1 MTLDELM
8 IHCGVHEFS
17 ERSYSFESY
26 PWKDEHLQWM
36 MRWAEGFSC
45 NVLITGNIGV
55 GKSGLAIAAM
65 RERLKRGDSVWFESR
80 KSILSD
86 PHRAKKLNLNLI
98 VLDDVIQFW
107 NRGKENGL
115 SELLNQGVKFIATT
129 TQWNELSL
137 TTFGAGIKS
146 RIEKFEHLV
155 LERGLNST

>member
-8 IHCGVHEFS
+8 IHCGVREFS

-26 PWKDEHLQWM
+26 PWKDEHLQRM
-36 MRWAEGFSC
+36 MRWAEGRSC

-55 GKSGLAIAAM
+55 GKSGLAIGAM
-65 RERLKRGDSVWFESR
+65 KERLKRGDSVWFEGR
-80 KSILSD
+80 EKSILLD
-86 PHRAKKLNLNLI
+86 PYRAKKLNLDLI

-115 SELLNQGVKFIATT
+115 LELLNQGVKFIATT

-137 TTFGAGIKS
+137 STLGAGVRG
-146 RIEKFEHLV
+146 RIEKFEHIV
-155 LERGLNST
+155 LERGES

>member
-1 MTLDELM
+1 MTFDDLM
-8 IHCGVHEFS
+8 IHCGVRESS

-65 RERLKRGDSVWFESR
+65 RERLKRGDSVWFEGSG

-86 PHRAKKLNLNLI
+86 PYRAKKLDLDLI
-98 VLDDVIQFW
+98 VFDDILQFW
-107 NRGKENGL
+107 HPGKANGL
-115 SELLNQGVKFIATT
+115 LELLNEQVKLIITT
-129 TQWNELSL
+129 TQWNELSM
-137 TTFGAGIKS
+137 GILGLDL
-146 RIEKFEHLV
+146 RREVEKFEHIV
-155 LERGLNST
+155 LERGKS